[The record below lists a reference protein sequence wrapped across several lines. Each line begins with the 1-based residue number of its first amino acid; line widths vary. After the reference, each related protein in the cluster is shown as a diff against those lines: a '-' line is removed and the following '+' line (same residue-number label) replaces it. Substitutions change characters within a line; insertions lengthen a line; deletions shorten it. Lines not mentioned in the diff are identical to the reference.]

1 MELNFFNGGLGATV
15 RAIACAMATVRAKH
29 VRERRV
35 RAFVDSLD
43 GGGVSVTTQPRAVL
57 CGAASARG

>member
-1 MELNFFNGGLGATV
+1 VEFHFFSVGLGATV
-15 RAIACAMATVRAKH
+15 RATACAMATVRAKH

-35 RAFVDSLD
+35 RAFADSL
-43 GGGVSVTTQPRAVL
+43 GVGCVSVTTQPRAVL